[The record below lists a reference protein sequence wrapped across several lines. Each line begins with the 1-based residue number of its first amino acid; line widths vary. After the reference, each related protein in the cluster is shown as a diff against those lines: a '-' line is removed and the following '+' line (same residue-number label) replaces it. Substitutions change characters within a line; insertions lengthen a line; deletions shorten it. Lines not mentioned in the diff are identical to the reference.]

1 MWSYLPTFLQPPH
14 FADDALNRTAGYTY
28 RVIWLFVFITTV
40 RIAGF
45 IMTSSWQDGQ
55 VALAILMVTI
65 VLFLGLLPILSLGY
79 IKTAGLGAVLINLAL
94 YVASYLTTYGI
105 YSATL
110 PSLATLSLLSGLVLG
125 RRGLLFFTLL
135 NMGVATFFWLEE
147 FQGWLMFDTR
157 PTATEMLTAV
167 LTQIFVIAFMTY
179 LYEEGTDNMVAQL
192 RAKEQALA
200 ERNEELQQIQT
211 TLHEQINIRTQRAE
225 QARYEAEQARQEIEE
240 QAWLSAG
247 QAKLSEKMRG
257 EQEVE
262 ELANQIIQFVCHY
275 IEAEVGTI
283 YLSYAGGYQLTGRY
297 AYLPPPYFVERFQP
311 GEGVVGQ
318 VALENRP
325 VLLNKIETD
334 EMVIAS
340 GLGDTIPK
348 QTLTYPIAYNGRVVG
363 VLECGTLGAFLP
375 RHLTFLAHVNEG
387 IAVAFITAQTR
398 TQINQLLPQSK

>member
-14 FADDALNRTAGYTY
+14 LADDALNRTAGYTY
-28 RVIWLFVFITTV
+28 RVIWLFVFITVV
-40 RIAGF
+40 RVIGF
-45 IMTSSWQDGQ
+45 ALTSSWEDGQ
-55 VALAILMVTI
+55 IALAIL
-65 VLFLGLLPILSLGY
+65 LFTVGLFFGLFPILALGY
-79 IKTAGLGAVLINLAL
+79 VQTAGLGAVLINLGL
-94 YVASYLTTYGI
+94 YTLSYATTYGI

-110 PSLATLSLLSGLVLG
+110 PSLATLILLSGLVLG
-125 RRGLLFFTLL
+125 KRGLWLFTLIT
-135 NMGVATFFWLEE
+135 MGVATFYWLSEQ
-147 FQGWLMFDTR
+147 QGWLIVDTR
-157 PTATEMLTAV
+157 PTATEALTAV
-167 LTQIFVIAFMTY
+167 LTQMFIIAFMTY
-179 LYEEGTDNMVAQL
+179 LYEESTNNMVTQI

-257 EQEVE
+257 EQEVD
-262 ELANQIIQFVCHY
+262 ELANQIIQFICHY

-297 AYLPPPYFVERFQP
+297 AYLAPPYFVERFQP

-325 VLLNKIETD
+325 VLLNKIETE
-334 EMVIAS
+334 EMIIAS

-363 VLECGTLGAFLP
+363 VLECGTLSTFLP

>member
-28 RVIWLFVFITTV
+28 RVIWLFVFVTTV
-40 RIAGF
+40 RVLGYA
-45 IMTSSWQDGQ
+45 MTASWQDSQ
-55 VALAILMVTI
+55 IALVVLLITNI
-65 VLFLGLLPILSLGY
+65 LFLGLFPILAAGY
-79 IKTAGLGAVLINLAL
+79 VQTAGLGAVLINLGL
-94 YVASYLTTYGI
+94 YTLSYATTYGI

-110 PSLATLSLLSGLVLG
+110 SSLATLILLSGLVLG
-125 RRGLLFFTLL
+125 QRGLWLFTLI
-135 NMGVATFFWLEE
+135 NMGVATFYWLSEQ
-147 FQGWLMFDTR
+147 QGWLVIEAR
-157 PTATEMLTAV
+157 PTATEALTAI
-167 LTQIFVIAFMTY
+167 LTQMFMIAFMTY
-179 LYEEGTDNMVAQL
+179 LYEDGTDTML
-192 RAKEQALA
+192 KRTRASEQALA
-200 ERNEELQQIQT
+200 ERNEELQQIQA
-211 TLHEQINIRTQRAE
+211 TLQEQINIRTQRAE

-262 ELANQIIQFVCHY
+262 ELANQIIQFICHY